1 MEMFLA
7 LFVFMLIGMALIYV
21 LIGTMGIAAFLAVKL
36 AIAAIYFIP
45 TIIALYKKHDCA
57 LWIFLINIFLGFT
70 FVGWIIA
77 LLWALGFDKTIK
89 EFREF
94 QASKNAK
101 DAVIEG
107 QVVKDTTEEK
117 QIGRAHV

>member
-1 MEMFLA
+1 
-7 LFVFMLIGMALIYV
+7 
-21 LIGTMGIAAFLAVKL
+21 MGIAAFLAVKL

-57 LWIFLINIFLGFT
+57 FMDIFNKYILGFT

-117 QIGRAHV
+117 QG

>member
-45 TIIALYKKHDCA
+45 TIIALYKNTRLRFMD
-57 LWIFLINIFLGFT
+57 IFNQYIFRIHIHWLDYCTSLGA
-70 FVGWIIA
+70 W
-77 LLWALGFDKTIK
+77 L
-89 EFREF
+89 
-94 QASKNAK
+94 
-101 DAVIEG
+101 
-107 QVVKDTTEEK
+107 
-117 QIGRAHV
+117 

>member
-57 LWIFLINIFLGFT
+57 LWIFLGFT

-117 QIGRAHV
+117 QG